1 MLRATRN
8 SSGFS
13 LIEVLAALFILGA
26 ALTAAIGLISNS
38 LKSVRKAEVHAM
50 GTVYARS
57 LLQEALAIEDMDTIS
72 APDAPAPGYSAERS
86 VEQVDMMGDVAIYE
100 VRVTVSWGTQGSVTL
115 TGRKAVAKSDE

>member
-26 ALTAAIGLISNS
+26 ALTAAIGLISSS
-38 LKSVRKAEVHAM
+38 LKTVRKAEVHAM

-57 LLQEALAIEDMDTIS
+57 LLQEALATEDISTIS
-72 APDAPAPGYSAERS
+72 APDALVPGYSAQRS
-86 VEQVDMMGDVAIYE
+86 VAEVDTMEGVAVYE
-100 VRVTVSWGTQGSVTL
+100 VTVTVSWGTQGSVTL
-115 TGRKAVAKSDE
+115 RGRKAALKSDE